1 MVAAMKIAML
11 TLALTAVAA
20 AHDTWVEANVSQ
32 TPPRQPVYVDLK
44 LGNHGNEHRDFKL
57 ASKIPLEGSTLEWRK
72 PDGTGVDLKP
82 ALIDQGLEAKEGYW
96 TARIVP
102 ETEGIHG
109 LIHTYD
115 AVVSYAPKRV
125 IKSGKT
131 YLRVGAETGTQ
142 CSQAVG
148 HPLEIVPLEDPTSK
162 VAGGTLKL
170 AVIFKGEL
178 LEGAVVSCVPAG
190 ATLKEGFDPA
200 HEAKT
205 DAKGE
210 AELPLPEANR
220 YLVVVHR
227 SAPEETGDGFSAGTS
242 YAATLTLAVGLPE

>member
-1 MVAAMKIAML
+1 MVAAMKFAILA
-11 TLALTAVAA
+11 LALTAMAA
-20 AHDTWVEANVSQ
+20 AHDTWVEVNVPQ
-32 TPPRQPVYVDLK
+32 TPLRQPVYVDLK

-72 PDGTGVDLKP
+72 PDGTVVDLKP
-82 ALIDQGLEAKEGYW
+82 ELIDQGFEAKEGYW

-102 ETEGIHG
+102 EAGGIHG
-109 LIHTYD
+109 IIHTYD
-115 AVVSYAPKRV
+115 AIVSYAPKRV

-131 YLRVGAETGTQ
+131 YLRVGAETGAQ

-148 HPLEIVPLEDPTSK
+148 HPLEIVPLEDPTAK
-162 VAGGTLKL
+162 VAGETLKV
-170 AVIFKGEL
+170 AVIYKGQL
-178 LEGAVVSCVPAG
+178 LKDAVVSCVPSG
-190 ATLKEGFDPA
+190 ATLKEGFDPE

-205 DAKGE
+205 DDKGE

-220 YLVVVHR
+220 YLVVVHQA
-227 SAPEETGDGFSAGTS
+227 APEETGDGYGAGTS